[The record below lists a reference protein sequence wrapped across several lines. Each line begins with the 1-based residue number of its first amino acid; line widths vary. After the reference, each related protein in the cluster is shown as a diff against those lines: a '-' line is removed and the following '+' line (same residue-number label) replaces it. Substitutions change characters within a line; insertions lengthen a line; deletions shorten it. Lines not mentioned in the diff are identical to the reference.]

1 MKKFMALTTLIIMAM
16 NLSLYA
22 DLGYDGPSD
31 NIFWKKSESEGN
43 YFFATS
49 PTSLAKLALDSDII
63 GVGQVSQ
70 RTNDSFIVTIDHAL
84 VGCTNGAI
92 IQVHGEWH
100 GMKIFEY
107 YWRGGQGIAMKQG
120 LFAPLALFFPTNQSQ
135 IVFTART
142 NELDAVFWNEHCDQ
156 IGNPIDP
163 NYDRKYL
170 SLNYLNRS
178 WWYVDRD
185 DGILTAQFT
194 NILQAVRVESDWA
207 NYFHLCRD
215 GAFSMS
221 DRVKED
227 SFWDMR
233 DVARYATL
241 VQIPLILA
249 DPLVDP
255 KLKDLLNTSG
265 WNNPNLEAP

>member
-1 MKKFMALTTLIIMAM
+1 MKKLMVCTTLVLLLGA
-16 NLSLYA
+16 NNHA
-22 DLGYDGPSD
+22 DEMPPYDGGPYEYD
-31 NIFWKKSESEGN
+31 G
-43 YFFATS
+43 FFDDTWWRSPKWYDTCVS
-49 PTSLAKLALDSDII
+49 PTTLGVLARYSDII
-63 GVGQVSQ
+63 GVGQVSEKQ
-70 RTNDSFIVTIDHAL
+70 ETYFTVKIDLAL
-84 VGCTNGAI
+84 FGCTNGAVI
-92 IQVHGEWH
+92 MVHD
-100 GMKIFEY
+100 
-107 YWRGGQGIAMKQG
+107 G
-120 LFAPLALFFPTNQSQ
+120 LENEDLFVKSERQNWFPTNNSR
-135 IVFTART
+135 IVFAAYT
-142 NELDAVFWNEHCDQ
+142 NDYGFLKTE
-156 IGNPIDP
+156 IM
-163 NYDRKYL
+163 YRKYPKL
-170 SLNYLNRS
+170 PQTPEKILPNPTLRYLNRS

-194 NILQAVRVESDWA
+194 NILQAVRVESNWA

-241 VQIPLILA
+241 AQIPLILA